1 MNHTNKISNNIKLTR
16 REIEVVKLLI
26 EGFENEGI
34 ADKINISTHTVKA
47 HISGIM
53 KKLDAKNRTEAA
65 CKALKLQLL

>member
-1 MNHTNKISNNIKLTR
+1 MNHTNQNSDNIKLTK

-26 EGFENEGI
+26 EGFENEEI
-34 ADKINISTHTVKA
+34 AEKINISTHTVKA

>member
-1 MNHTNKISNNIKLTR
+1 MNHTNQNSDNIKLTK

-26 EGFENEGI
+26 EGFENEEI
-34 ADKINISTHTVKA
+34 ADRINISTHTVKA

>member
-1 MNHTNKISNNIKLTR
+1 MNHTNQNSDNIKLTK

-26 EGFENEGI
+26 EGFENEEI